1 MSECAECG
9 EQKNVDEHHISYNP
23 ESTVP
28 LCRSC
33 HKKVH
38 ADESHPYY
46 PDDRPEY
53 TTIELDDDVREQLR
67 DYTLPDETASDAVAR
82 MMDETDPPQY
92 GIDAAEAERI
102 AERVFEREVR
112 R

>member
-1 MSECAECG
+1 MS
-9 EQKNVDEHHISYNP
+9 D
-23 ESTVP
+23 T
-28 LCRSC
+28 
-33 HKKVH
+33 
-38 ADESHPYY
+38 
-46 PDDRPEY
+46 
-53 TTIELDDDVREQLR
+53 TTIELKKDVRERLR

-82 MMDETDPPQY
+82 MMDETEPPQY

>member
-1 MSECAECG
+1 M
-9 EQKNVDEHHISYNP
+9 
-23 ESTVP
+23 
-28 LCRSC
+28 
-33 HKKVH
+33 
-38 ADESHPYY
+38 ADT
-46 PDDRPEY
+46 
-53 TTIELDDDVREQLR
+53 TTIELKEDVREDLR

-82 MMDETDPPQY
+82 MMDETEPPQY